1 MRKTIRGLRQPCLGD
16 ALSEN
21 NMPISNTL
29 TYNDT
34 YANGLSWYMLTTI
47 LVVIVAG
54 ARFGSC
60 RWPVILLLG
69 FFIITGFRM
78 I

>member
-47 LVVIVAG
+47 LVGHRSWCQI
-54 ARFGSC
+54 
-60 RWPVILLLG
+60 WILQMASNTTLRVLYNYR
-69 FFIITGFRM
+69 I
-78 I
+78 